1 MTRHLV
7 LPRAASALLLSA
19 SALALATPASAASV
33 LFTSNPQLARETQS
47 GERVTQQ
54 GGLTQV
60 RLDNGGTASFVD
72 GASFRVRPDGGID
85 LYAGSVTVAG
95 GDGAPVVV
103 NLAEQGEGRVEGRGS
118 SASFTVEPGEA
129 GRPRARGHALT
140 GFVMVR
146 IGAGQFARF
155 AAGEMWR
162 SRGGRPERTV
172 AIGAQPVPDGEGAQV
187 SAMAEGGPL
196 AAAQNGVPVVLGDA
210 LAAAGASGDIVAAA
224 RRVQAAV
231 SVPRLET
238 FPRGD
243 LALLVAAAAR
253 LEGLYGGRPF
263 NGAQADI
270 IRTYLQ
276 YLAGGGSGAQ
286 FLTAYAGLT
295 IQYLDLLRAG
305 ALPSGFTGTSLDQIN
320 SFIAFRGRTGGLA
333 SLSAQNR
340 VLVEAYLAFILG
352 GGNADRF
359 LSGYTGLTDAYF
371 AFLRQGGDPLAFA
384 GASQQTINAYL
395 VFLRD
400 AGLLGQLTAQNR
412 ALLEAYLASLA
423 NGGTGFA
430 FAETYRVALDGWFAH
445 LASGRSASSYAA
457 LDAATLRA
465 YLETLQ
471 ATGLFD
477 RVLGA
482 KAQFYA
488 GYLAWLQG
496 GGSLDG
502 YPQLPANL
510 FAGYA
515 SGLSAYYDYLA
526 AGGVPSA
533 YTALTQEQIRTWLAA
548 LEAAGAGGL
557 FLGDLSAFWSAYF
570 AYVQGGGN
578 PDLYASLPV
587 PPDFPALADALNAY
601 AAYLAGGGLP
611 GGYSALSLAEL
622 QAYIRALIAAGRLN
636 ELLGANAT
644 LLNAYFTHLAEGGT
658 PDGFSGLPVY
668 AGYAE
673 ALNAYYAFLAGGGLP
688 ANYTAVS
695 LAQLQAWLQA
705 LIDAGVFAR
714 LFTGEAATFL
724 QAYYVHVSGGGAP
737 SQFAGLPANG
747 GGGTTP
753 PVLADNSTYRGG
765 FVATTGVRM
774 YGATGVNGG
783 GSFGEVDVTVNPDG
797 SYSGVER
804 LAAGTAKFTDL
815 GGDSRG
821 VIGRLHDGTVTING
835 NPAQPYGLNNG
846 VHYLLLAPIS
856 GDLPASGTVLY
867 DIVSATRP
875 VYDDGH
881 TAPGTFAA
889 KFAVGFGTSLRYA
902 IDGTITMPDA
912 TYTVKAGNPASG
924 TTVAPQVSST
934 TFFVVRPTLT
944 GPGPACPS
952 GSCQLNMYGGFGGSN
967 PEERLG
973 FAYASINSPSGQ
985 TLTGAVLFGKEGTI
999 APVPSAPAQGGS
1011 ATLTGVAAT
1020 ISSDGGL
1027 SAYSSAEVAIGS
1039 DGAITRITP
1048 NPATTF
1054 LYGTPGVL
1062 REKGRA
1068 GDTVGWSRWDGA
1080 STPSVSNPNV
1090 HLLVGAPAT
1099 ALPTSGKVDYR
1110 LVGGTAP
1117 TNLYAADGA
1126 AGSLSGELAVLFGNV
1141 VRVGFD
1147 LSITAG
1153 AQGWRVATAGGAADP
1168 ANGGLVPQLDRSFGA
1183 QINPTALNAASCLTN
1198 CTATVV
1204 GRLFGIG
1211 ASHVGLGYQISDLS
1225 GSSTATVNGVAVF
1238 GTSGTALPSISFTP
1252 PM

>member
-1 MTRHLV
+1 
-7 LPRAASALLLSA
+7 
-19 SALALATPASAASV
+19 
-33 LFTSNPQLARETQS
+33 
-47 GERVTQQ
+47 
-54 GGLTQV
+54 
-60 RLDNGGTASFVD
+60 
-72 GASFRVRPDGGID
+72 
-85 LYAGSVTVAG
+85 
-95 GDGAPVVV
+95 
-103 NLAEQGEGRVEGRGS
+103 RVEGRGS
-118 SASFTVEPGEA
+118 SASFTVEQDED
-129 GRPRARGHALT
+129 GRPRTRGHALT

-146 IGAGQFARF
+146 IGAGPFARF
-155 AAGEMWR
+155 AAGAMWR
-162 SRGGRPERTV
+162 SRGGRPERAL
-172 AIGAQPVPDGEGAQV
+172 AIGAQPVPDGEGVQV
-187 SAMAEGGPL
+187 AAMAEGGPL
-196 AAAQNGVPVVLGDA
+196 AAAENGVPVVLGDA

-276 YLAGGGSGAQ
+276 FLAGGGSGAQ

-305 ALPSGFTGTSLDQIN
+305 ALPSGFSGASLDQIN

-333 SLSAQNR
+333 SLSSQNR

-359 LSGYTGLTDAYF
+359 LAGYTGLTDAYF
-371 AFLRQGGDPLAFA
+371 AFLREGGDPLAFA

-423 NGGTGFA
+423 QGGTGFA
-430 FAETYRVALDGWFAH
+430 FAETYRVALDGWFVH

-457 LDAATLRA
+457 VDAATLRA

-471 ATGLFD
+471 ATGLLD
-477 RVLGA
+477 RVLGSQ
-482 KAQFYA
+482 AQFFA

-515 SGLSAYYDYLA
+515 SGLSAYYAYLA

-548 LEAAGAGGL
+548 LEAAGAGNL

-570 AYVQGGGN
+570 AYIQGGGN

-644 LLNAYFTHLAEGGT
+644 LLNTYFTYLAEGGT

-673 ALNAYYAFLAGGGLP
+673 ALQAYYAFLAGGGLP

-695 LAQLQAWLQA
+695 LTQLQAWLQA

-714 LFTGEAATFL
+714 LFTGDAATFL
-724 QAYYVHVSGGGAP
+724 QAYHVHVSGGGAP
-737 SQFAGLPANG
+737 GQFAGLPANG
-747 GGGTTP
+747 GGTTP
-753 PVLADNSTYRGG
+753 PVLAGNSTYRGG
-765 FVATTGVRM
+765 FTVTTGVRA
-774 YGATGVNGG
+774 YAATGSNGG
-783 GSFGEVDVTVNPDG
+783 GLLGEQSLTVNADG
-797 SYSGVER
+797 SFSGSDS
-804 LAAGTAKFTDL
+804 LQAGTASFTDL

-821 VIGRLHDGTVTING
+821 LVGRLHQGRPVVFGSPTAQTYGTSNG
-835 NPAQPYGLNNG
+835 ASYVLM
-846 VHYLLLAPIS
+846 APIVGS
-856 GDLPASGTVLY
+856 LPASGTVLY

-875 VYDDGH
+875 VYDDGS

-889 KFAVGFGTSLRYA
+889 KFAVGLGASLRYA
-902 IDGTITMPDA
+902 ITGTITMPDA
-912 TYTVKAGNPASG
+912 TYTVTAGNPATG
-924 TTVAPQVSST
+924 TTVAPQSASQ

-952 GSCQLNMYGGFGGSN
+952 GSCQINMFGGFGGSN

-973 FAYASINSPSGQ
+973 FAYHSMNSPSGK
-985 TLTGAVLFGKEGTI
+985 TITGAVLFGKEGTI
-999 APVPSAPAQGGS
+999 APLPAAPAQ
-1011 ATLTGVAAT
+1011 TGAAILAGAGT
-1020 ISSDGGL
+1020 IISSDGGL
-1027 SAYSSAEVAIGS
+1027 TAYSTSEVAIGS

-1048 NPATTF
+1048 NASTTF
-1054 LYGTPGVL
+1054 LYGAPGVL
-1062 REKGRA
+1062 REKGRV
-1068 GDTVGWSRWDGA
+1068 GDTIGWSRWDGGAA
-1080 STPSVSNPNV
+1080 SPSTNPNV
-1090 HLLVGAPAT
+1090 HILTGAPAT
-1099 ALPTSGKVDYR
+1099 ALPASGKVDYR
-1110 LVGGTAP
+1110 LIGGTAP
-1117 TNLYAADGA
+1117 TDLYSADGS
-1126 AGSLSGELAVLFGNV
+1126 AGSFSGELAVLFGSV
-1141 VRVGFD
+1141 VRGGFHF
-1147 LSITAG
+1147 S
-1153 AQGWRVATAGGAADP
+1153 GGGRAP
-1168 ANGGLVPQLDRSFGA
+1168 GGR
-1183 QINPTALNAASCLTN
+1183 
-1198 CTATVV
+1198 
-1204 GRLFGIG
+1204 
-1211 ASHVGLGYQISDLS
+1211 
-1225 GSSTATVNGVAVF
+1225 
-1238 GTSGTALPSISFTP
+1238 
-1252 PM
+1252 